1 MMNNLFAACL
11 VLFVFWLCGG
21 FRRTAARFSRVPEM
35 DPCEHFVDP
44 PK

>member
-1 MMNNLFAACL
+1 MMNSLFAVCS
-11 VLFVFWLCGG
+11 VLFVFWFCGG
-21 FRRTAARFSRVPEM
+21 FRRMAAYFSHIPEM

>member
-1 MMNNLFAACL
+1 MMNNLFAVCS

-21 FRRTAARFSRVPEM
+21 FGRMTAYFSRGVEL
-35 DPCEHFVDP
+35 DPCEHFVEP